1 MSPHRR
7 RAGSRTSRRGRW
19 PPSTATTHTTW
30 LLRGRQ
36 QTLTV
41 RFPRPRTLH
50 WIAARVNRAAP
61 AERPTRLWVRAAG
74 HERVVQLGE
83 DRRAR
88 LPGWRTRVLRVR
100 VVDSEKAFATSGTR
114 FTDVP
119 PGITGLRVNRRSL
132 APDAGVPRD
141 FGCGSG
147 PSVRVG
153 NTVLQTRLRASTRQL
168 VRGASVPFS
177 VCGPPTVQVAPG
189 PTDVLAAPNRLFRVD
204 TLLLTSTRAAP
215 APLTRIVPVT
225 RDDRGDPTAVRVP
238 ARSQATVLSLPQNV
252 NSGWTATLHGQ
263 DLAPARVDGWRQG
276 WRLPAGQAGT
286 VTLRF
291 APARTFSVLLVI
303 GAALVVAMAAGLA
316 LAALRVRRRPASA
329 HRGPGPLGTG
339 RPGTLDALVAVAAG
353 GLLGGWWGL
362 GGVLAAIAVGSAG
375 PRFAG
380 WALLAGAARA
390 DRQPGAVVVGAHPA
404 VLGGHLEPGVEPGRD
419 LLRGGGA
426 RGAAAHRSG
435 PDPARLTGLPD
446 GGPHR
451 PGAGIEPGE
460 EADVLRAQDPSLEE
474 VEGRGREQQRQQQRA
489 EHAP

>member
-1 MSPHRR
+1 M
-7 RAGSRTSRRGRW
+7 
-19 PPSTATTHTTW
+19 
-30 LLRGRQ
+30 
-36 QTLTV
+36 
-41 RFPRPRTLH
+41 
-50 WIAARVNRAAP
+50 
-61 AERPTRLWVRAAG
+61 
-74 HERVVQLGE
+74 
-83 DRRAR
+83 
-88 LPGWRTRVLRVR
+88 
-100 VVDSEKAFATSGTR
+100 
-114 FTDVP
+114 P

-153 NTVLQTRLRASTRQL
+153 NTVLQTRLRASTKQL

-177 VCGPPTVQVAPG
+177 LCGPSTVQVAPG

-286 VTLRF
+286 VALRF
-291 APARTFSVLLVI
+291 GPARTFSVLLVT

-316 LAALRVRRRPASA
+316 LAALRVRRRPATA
-329 HRGPGPLGTG
+329 TRVPGPLGTG
-339 RPGTLDALVAVAAG
+339 RPGTLDALVAVVAG

-362 GGVLAAIAVGSAG
+362 GGVLAAIAVGLLV

-380 WALLAGAARA
+380 WSLLAGLLALTGSLALSWSVLTQRSWAVTWSQAWSLAAICCA
-390 DRQPGAVVVGAHPA
+390 VGALA
-404 VLGGHLEPGVEPGRD
+404 A
-419 LLRGGGA
+419 LRRAG
-426 RGAAAHRSG
+426 
-435 PDPARLTGLPD
+435 PARTP
-446 GGPHR
+446 
-451 PGAGIEPGE
+451 PG
-460 EADVLRAQDPSLEE
+460 
-474 VEGRGREQQRQQQRA
+474 
-489 EHAP
+489 